1 MKMSN
6 TKTDSIFSFFFLR
19 KVPAIIWGLV
29 LTGFGLVG
37 YNSMSKE
44 ALPDLEIPTF
54 YVTTVWEGANS
65 AMVEKSITQK
75 IEKELRGLKGV
86 KRVRSTSTYS
96 SSLIIVT
103 FEADCSIQDSRQ
115 LLRQRVDT
123 ARNEMPKDTKPPKID
138 FSTVNDIPVTTVAL
152 SGEVGRTV
160 LEELGTSLRRELRRI
175 PGVRKVNKV
184 GIRKKVI
191 HIQLHPDKLK
201 EYGIPASVV
210 RDKITSNGVDAPWGK
225 FENRDLNFSLRMD
238 GVYNELEDLKK
249 LFIGKRFGGGIVRL
263 DDIATVSRS
272 HRKGT
277 EQAALSWEGEDF
289 ETVVG
294 LEILKS
300 PGYDT
305 IDLVEKVRKE
315 LSKTQSGSIWPEGV
329 HWRLTGNQ
337 AEMIETELNRG
348 LTNGWQA
355 MLAVFCVLLVLL
367 TWREATVAALSVP
380 LTLLGTVAILWAMG
394 YTFNLLVI
402 IGMIIA
408 LGLLVD
414 DFILI
419 MEGMHDALFLK
430 GMNFTESVKYTI
442 STYAVPSFSGSLTTI
457 LVFTPLALIPG
468 VDGKFMRIIP
478 VTAAV
483 CLVVSFAVS
492 IIIGP
497 ALLRPF
503 LGKRG
508 NHEPGFVDRLSHKLE
523 TKLTGWLRTNVVN
536 NKKRAGLWL
545 GGALGVFMLS
555 IMATEG
561 MRATL
566 YNDEDGRTIGISIE
580 LACDTPI
587 EETALVAERL
597 SPILQSKPYIQNVM
611 RVVGGKDAY
620 SKSSNFDHMRGEQ
633 TPHIMGFGCY
643 LIPGK
648 DRDRIGFDYVP
659 ELKKEFE
666 DALKD
671 QPGAKV
677 YINAQ
682 RGGPESGDPIQIQI
696 NGTDFSKLRSIAQD
710 IKEELNSIPGI
721 YDVRD
726 NLGPARS
733 ELRYTP
739 MREAL
744 DHHGLSTNELANQMM
759 VYMENEKIADYQ
771 LPGTKDDLEIRIGTW
786 WPSQN
791 GKMAG
796 PKSWHELA
804 GLSIIN
810 EKGESIP
817 LESIANPHMTT
828 ATPLIL
834 HADGRRALTVLAK
847 NKGIYLPEV
856 VEKMHPVL
864 KEMQRDWPEG
874 YTYTIIGD
882 EEADETYANMFKAFC
897 GSIILVFAILAL
909 LFDSLLYPLII
920 LSTVL
925 FALGGV
931 FFGFMLFGL
940 PFSFSAAI
948 GIVALVGIVVN
959 DAIIV
964 VETIRNHLKTGVPLF
979 EAAARGAAD
988 RLRPITSTTITNF
1001 AGLTPLALSDPGWA
1015 PICQAIIFG
1024 EITATVGAII
1034 LIPALF
1040 VVLTRKEKCAE
1051 SMRTITA

>member
-1 MKMSN
+1 MPKN
-6 TKTDSIFSFFFLR
+6 KQDTIFSFFFLR
-19 KVPAIIWGLV
+19 RVPAVIWGLV
-29 LTGFGLVG
+29 LLGFGLVG
-37 YNSMSKE
+37 YHSMNKE

-65 AMVEKSITQK
+65 AMMEKSITQK
-75 IEKELRGLKGV
+75 IEKELRGLKAV

-96 SSLIIVT
+96 TSLIIVT
-103 FEADCSIQDSRQ
+103 FEADCSIQDSQQR
-115 LLRQRVDT
+115 LRQRVDT
-123 ARNEMPKDTKPPKID
+123 ARNELPGSAKAPKIE

-152 SGEVGRTV
+152 SGEVSRSV
-160 LEELGTSLRRELRRI
+160 LEELGRSLRRELRRI

-184 GIRKKVI
+184 GIRKEVV

-201 EYGIPASVV
+201 EYGIPASLV
-210 RDKITSNGVDAPWGK
+210 REKITRNGADAPWGK

-238 GVYNELEDLKK
+238 GVYNELEDLKN

-263 DDIATVSRS
+263 EDIATVSKS
-272 HRKGT
+272 HMRGA
-277 EQAALSWEGEDF
+277 QLAALSWEGGEF

-305 IDLVEKVRKE
+305 MDMVDKIRRE
-315 LSKTQSGSIWPEGV
+315 LSKTQSSTFWPEGV
-329 HWRLTGNQ
+329 HWHLTGDQ
-337 AEMIETELNRG
+337 SEMIQTELDRG
-348 LTNGWQA
+348 LSNGWQA
-355 MLAVFCVLLVLL
+355 MLAVFCVLLALL

-380 LTLLGTVAILWAMG
+380 LTLLGTVAVLWAMG

-430 GMNFTESVKYTI
+430 GMHFAEAVKYTI

-457 LVFTPLALIPG
+457 LVFTPLAMIPG
-468 VDGKFMRIIP
+468 VDGKFMRVIP

-483 CLVVSFAVS
+483 CLVVSFIVS

-503 LGKRG
+503 LGKHG
-508 NHEPGFVDRLSHKLE
+508 SHEPGFVDKLSHKLE
-523 TKLTGWLRTNVVN
+523 TKLTRWLSSNVVAD
-536 NKKRAGLWL
+536 KKRAGLWL
-545 GGALGVFMLS
+545 AGALGIFMCS
-555 IMATEG
+555 IVATEG

-566 YNDEDGRTIGISIE
+566 YNDEDGRTIGISVE
-580 LACDTPI
+580 LARDTPI
-587 EETALVAERL
+587 EETAQLAEKL
-597 SPILQSKPYIQNVM
+597 SRILQNKPYIQNIM
-611 RVVGGKDAY
+611 RVVSGKDAY
-620 SKSSNFDHMRGEQ
+620 SKSSDFDHMRGEQ

-648 DRDRIGFDYVP
+648 DRERIGFDYVP
-659 ELKKEFE
+659 ELQKEFQE
-666 DALKD
+666 ALKN
-671 QPGAKV
+671 QPGAKL

-682 RGGPESGDPIQIQI
+682 RGGPENGDPIQIQVS
-696 NGTDFSKLRSIAQD
+696 GTDFNELRNISRR
-710 IKEELNSIPGI
+710 IKEELHSIPGI

-744 DHHGLSTNELANQMM
+744 DHHGLSTEELANQMM

-771 LPGTKDDLEIRIGTW
+771 LPGTEDDLEIRIGTW

-796 PKSWHELA
+796 PKSWNELA

-817 LESIANPHMTT
+817 LESVANPHMST

-834 HADGRRALTVLAK
+834 HADGRRAVTVLAK
-847 NKGIYLPEV
+847 NTGIYLPEV

-864 KEMQRDWPEG
+864 KEMQQDWPEG

-925 FALGGV
+925 FALAGV

-964 VETIRNHLKTGVPLF
+964 VETIRNHLKDGMPLLQ
-979 EAAARGAAD
+979 AAARGAAD

-1040 VVLTRKEKCAE
+1040 VVLTRTTPQ
-1051 SMRTITA
+1051 SHS